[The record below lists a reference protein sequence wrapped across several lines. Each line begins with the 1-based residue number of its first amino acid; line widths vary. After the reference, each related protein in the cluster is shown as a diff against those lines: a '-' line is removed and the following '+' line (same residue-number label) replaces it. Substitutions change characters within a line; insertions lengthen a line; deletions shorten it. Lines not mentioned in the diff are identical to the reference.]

1 MLYMWSVGV
10 GACVKDWQEL
20 DPALMKKA
28 DVYAD
33 SKEAALK
40 ESGDIILSGVSRVC
54 QT

>member
-1 MLYMWSVGV
+1 MWSVGV